1 MKDITVV
8 TSAIPDANGKPGK
21 AGENT
26 TVIRLDNA
34 LLKQIGLEKASASQI
49 IFSTLFNTYNQG
61 NQSVS
66 IYSDC
71 DLSIALGFRG
81 KYNGQ

>member
-1 MKDITVV
+1 
-8 TSAIPDANGKPGK
+8 
-21 AGENT
+21 
-26 TVIRLDNA
+26 VIRLDNA
-34 LLKQIGLEKASASQI
+34 LLKQIGIKDASATQI
-49 IFSTLFNTYNQG
+49 IFSTLFNTYDQG
-61 NQSVS
+61 KQSVS